1 METFI
6 PDIILKDVKAR
17 TFAGGAMFGGEYN
30 DIPYF
35 YYYRVSQARY
45 SGLPS
50 IVKLVNGKIEDV
62 TALGERL
69 RACNYV
75 ITSENKY

>member
-17 TFAGGAMFGGEYN
+17 AFAGAMFGGEYN
-30 DIPYF
+30 GIPYF

-50 IVKLVNGKIEDV
+50 IVKLVNVKIEDV

-69 RACNYV
+69 RAYNYV
-75 ITSENKY
+75 ITGEN